1 MVSETQDR
9 RQCENGSAIVTVL
22 MLAHMVLFVYILLK
36 DNHPDFQVIF
46 SFQPTHIISQTI
58 AANSL
63 FFLLYQVSVVECVIV
78 SYHQTLVFKYTTLYF
93 EGIFMN
99 IPGQFLIILSL
110 NLITVFL
117 NCAALF
123 LILYGLYHTSNALAI
138 FESLLQPYSY
148 QLSI

>member
-1 MVSETQDR
+1 MVSETQDK
-9 RQCENGSAIVTVL
+9 RQCENGYAIVTVL

-63 FFLLYQVSVVECVIV
+63 PFVPSQSCRMCYCV
-78 SYHQTLVFKYTTLYF
+78 QTLVFKYTTLYF
-93 EGIFMN
+93 EEYPRLVFDNTIF
-99 IPGQFLIILSL
+99 F

-117 NCAALF
+117 DCAALF
-123 LILYGLYHTSNALAI
+123 LLLYGLYHTSNALTI

>member
-1 MVSETQDR
+1 MFMVSETQDK
-9 RQCENGSAIVTVL
+9 RQCENGYAIVTVL

-63 FFLLYQVSVVECVIV
+63 PFVPSQCCRMCYCV
-78 SYHQTLVFKYTTLYF
+78 QTLVFKYTTLYF
-93 EGIFMN
+93 EEYPRLVFDNTIF
-99 IPGQFLIILSL
+99 L

-117 NCAALF
+117 DCAALF
-123 LILYGLYHTSNALAI
+123 LLLYGLYHTSNALAI